1 MIEQTTTHPHLFE
14 VGDQDFEAK
23 VIASGT
29 PVIVD
34 FSADWCPPCRA
45 ITPVYDAL
53 SDAYEGKLLFAKM
66 NTEAHPLTSVRLGV
80 QALPTFILFK
90 GGKVIGR
97 LIGPRPGRLK
107 HDIDRILSENGVA

>member
-1 MIEQTTTHPHLFE
+1 MIEQTTAHTHLFE
-14 VGDQDFEAK
+14 VGDQDFETK
-23 VIASGT
+23 VLASET

-66 NTEAHPLTSVRLGV
+66 DTEADPLTSVRLGV

-107 HDIDRILSENGVA
+107 QDIDRILAENGVA